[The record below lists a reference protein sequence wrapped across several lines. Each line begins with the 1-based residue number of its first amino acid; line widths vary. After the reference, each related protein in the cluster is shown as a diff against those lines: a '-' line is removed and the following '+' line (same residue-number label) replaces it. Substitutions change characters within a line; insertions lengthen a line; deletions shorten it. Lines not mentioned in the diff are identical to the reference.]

1 MSATFTAT
9 LVLPNT
15 VLPSIETLTISAKKA
30 IYSVGQHKIDLAE
43 TITGVSLSCAD
54 YTLDLVSQ
62 IFAGETLITAHL
74 TPSAPA
80 DIAQMQL
87 TLAKITAL
95 LADRHEP
102 ESIVWLDT
110 NVRIPTADFLEA
122 MAPKTPEA
130 QQPRRVTSTAPAK
143 RARPALRSQPSL
155 PANYNGA
162 PDAPQK
168 HDAHVQAY
176 EANIR
181 DAMLREA
188 SETELAEFEGEA
200 PAQTTEARLS
210 AWAVSIAVAS
220 FSLPL
225 AAPVVIYNVAR
236 GEDVR
241 VASLAMGLVGLFA
254 TLDVQGTFSSLLSM
268 A

>member
-15 VLPSIETLTISAKKA
+15 VLPSTEVLMISAKKA
-30 IYSVGQHKIDLAE
+30 MYSLGQLKIDTVE
-43 TITGVSLSCAD
+43 TISGVCLSCAD
-54 YTLDLVSQ
+54 YSLDFVPQ
-62 IFAGETLITAHL
+62 IFAGETLITVHL
-74 TPSAPA
+74 TPSKPSDVAE
-80 DIAQMQL
+80 MQL
-87 TLAKITAL
+87 ALARVTAL
-95 LADRHEP
+95 LAERHEP

-110 NVRIPTADFLEA
+110 NIRIPTADFLDA
-122 MAPKTPEA
+122 MAPETPQA
-130 QQPRRVTSTAPAK
+130 QQPRRVTAQGATK
-143 RARPALRSQPSL
+143 RPRPTQTIQASL
-155 PANYNGA
+155 PANVNNS
-162 PDAPQK
+162 PDTPQK
-168 HDAHVQAY
+168 HDAHIQAY

-181 DAMLREA
+181 DMMLRDA
-188 SETELAEFEGEA
+188 SENELAEFEGD
-200 PAQTTEARLS
+200 AQEKSTEARLS

-254 TLDVQGTFSSLLSM
+254 TLDVQGTISSLMSF